1 MFRIVLPLLVF
12 VSACSSNETQEV
24 KNKKQVVAQSRHEIE
39 RPIITTHEKK
49 GVNKSEEESKTN
61 KEESNVA
68 LNDKAI
74 QKTVEHIP
82 KETPKE
88 KKKLTSDVSLIDKQ
102 TNKQIKQKTLE
113 KDIKKEVLSP
123 KTDVVKEELSVEKQ
137 VKEKPTVKVDYSIWD
152 NLLRKY
158 VSSNGKVNYKGLQ
171 QDKTKL
177 LSFLTV
183 LSSNAPNSTWSKP
196 EKLAYWINVYNAFTV
211 KLIVDNYPLKS
222 ITDLDKPWDKKFIK
236 IVDNSYS
243 LGDVENNILRKMGEP
258 RIHFAINCASVS
270 CPNLLNAAYTPEK
283 LDNQLSASTKTFLL
297 DKSKNRIMENPMQLS
312 KLFEWYKGD
321 FEGGNVI
328 KFINNQLNE
337 SIDESTPIEFLE
349 YNWALNE

>member
-24 KNKKQVVAQSRHEIE
+24 QNKKQVVTQARHEIE
-39 RPIITTHEKK
+39 HPVINTHEKNDVK
-49 GVNKSEEESKTN
+49 KSEEEN
-61 KEESNVA
+61 KEVSNVA
-68 LNDKAI
+68 LKDEAV
-74 QKTVEHIP
+74 QKTVEHISE
-82 KETPKE
+82 ETPKE
-88 KKKLTSDVSLIDKQ
+88 KKQVASEVSLVDKQ
-102 TNKQIKQKTLE
+102 PKEKTLE
-113 KDIKKEVLSP
+113 KDIKKEVLPP
-123 KTDVVKEELSVEKQ
+123 KTDVIKEELVVEKQ
-137 VKEKPTVKVDYSIWD
+137 VKEIQEIQAVKVDYSIWD

-171 QDKTKL
+171 QDKSKL
-177 LSFLTV
+177 IAFLTI

-236 IVDNSYS
+236 IGNTSYS

-270 CPNLLNAAYTPEK
+270 CPNLLNTAYIPQKLEK
-283 LDNQLSASTKTFLL
+283 QLSTSTKTFLL
-297 DKSKNRIMENPMQLS
+297 DKSKNRIAENPMQLS

-328 KFINNQLNE
+328 KFINKQLNQ
-337 SIDESTPIEFLE
+337 SIDESTPIKYLE
-349 YNWALNE
+349 YNWGLNE

>member
-1 MFRIVLPLLVF
+1 M
-12 VSACSSNETQEV
+12 
-24 KNKKQVVAQSRHEIE
+24 
-39 RPIITTHEKK
+39 
-49 GVNKSEEESKTN
+49 
-61 KEESNVA
+61 
-68 LNDKAI
+68 
-74 QKTVEHIP
+74 
-82 KETPKE
+82 
-88 KKKLTSDVSLIDKQ
+88 
-102 TNKQIKQKTLE
+102 
-113 KDIKKEVLSP
+113 
-123 KTDVVKEELSVEKQ
+123 
-137 VKEKPTVKVDYSIWD
+137 
-152 NLLRKY
+152 
-158 VSSNGKVNYKGLQ
+158 
-171 QDKTKL
+171 
-177 LSFLTV
+177 TV